1 MKVHVK
7 KGDKVVVIS
16 GEHKGV
22 QGTVLSVD
30 PSKNLATV
38 EGANMASRHTKPSA
52 KNPNGGIIKKEAPL
66 HLSKL
71 KVVDADG
78 NPTRIG
84 RSTDEKTGKTVRV
97 SVKARKEGKTLI
109 IK

>member
-1 MKVHVK
+1 MKVHIK

-30 PSKNLATV
+30 VTKNLAVV
-38 EGANMASRHTKPSA
+38 EGANVASRHTKPSA
-52 KNPNGGIIKKEAPL
+52 KSPNGGIIKKEAPL
-66 HLSKL
+66 HISKL

-78 NPTRIG
+78 KPTRVG
-84 RSTDEKTGKTVRV
+84 RSVDEKTGKRVRI
-97 SVKARKEGKTLI
+97 SIKAKKEGKTLI